1 MELKNY
7 IRDVADFPKPGII
20 FKDITPLLGN
30 AKAFEAMIDQFAARY
45 RDKGITKV
53 CGIESRGFILGAALA
68 LKLGTGFVPVR
79 KAGKLPHETLK
90 REYSLEYGKDAVEI
104 HKDSVASGEK
114 VVLIDD
120 LMATGGTALAT
131 LELLEE
137 LGAEIVEVAFA
148 IELEFLNGR
157 EKFAGKKVFSLLKY

>member
-7 IRDVADFPKPGII
+7 IRDVVDFPKPGII

-30 AKAFEAMIDQFAARY
+30 AEAFNAMIDLFAKRY
-45 RDKGITKV
+45 EGKGITKV

-68 LKLGTGFVPVR
+68 TKLGTGFVPVR
-79 KAGKLPHETLK
+79 KAGKLPHVIIK
-90 REYSLEYGKDAVEI
+90 REYSLEYGIDAVEI
-104 HKDSVASGEK
+104 HKDSVHPGEK

-148 IELEFLNGR
+148 IELEFLKGR
-157 EKFAGKKVFSLLKY
+157 DKFTGKRVFSLLKY